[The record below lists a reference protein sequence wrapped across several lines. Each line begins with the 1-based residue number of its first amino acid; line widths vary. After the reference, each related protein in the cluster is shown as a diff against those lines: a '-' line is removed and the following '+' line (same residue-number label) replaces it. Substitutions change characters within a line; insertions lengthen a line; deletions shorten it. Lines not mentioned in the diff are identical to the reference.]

1 MHNTLIKHG
10 VMENKG
16 YAPGLALQVSGVS
29 DFFGSVLDCVL
40 LLFSYLQLLDRL
52 SNQLVDGFVRGV
64 YTYAKGCH
72 ATVKNNAM
80 KGCNALRMQY
90 GN

>member
-1 MHNTLIKHG
+1 M
-10 VMENKG
+10 
-16 YAPGLALQVSGVS
+16 QVSGVS
-29 DFFGSVLDCVL
+29 DFFGSVFNCVL
-40 LLFSYLQLLDRL
+40 LLLSGLRLLNPL
-52 SNQLVDGFVRGV
+52 SNQLLDVFAHGV